1 MYPSLVRLAEARDVD
16 LVTNVLIMAMEDNQ
30 CWQYQFPHSA
40 TYYEDHW
47 NYTRDLVRRFLST
60 AYDDWIV
67 MVLEIEVEAGEWD
80 IVAVSVWDVSYV
92 NKRIH
97 GRGYRPNSPLN
108 DARQFGYGRSDADHK
123 HVTTFLAAEQESNQR
138 YFRQYGPGR
147 LKLQILGTCPAY
159 RRMGFATQ
167 LCRWGMDMADRDGV
181 VITFNANPQSTP
193 HYERLGFGKMG
204 QQVIQAPGEEE
215 AVVVD
220 CLAY

>member
-1 MYPSLVRLAEARDVD
+1 MYSSRVRLAEARDVD

-30 CWQYQFPHSA
+30 CWQYQFPHNA
-40 TYYEDHW
+40 THYEDHW

-67 MVLEIEVEAGEWD
+67 MVVEIEVEAGEWD

-108 DARQFGYGRSDADHK
+108 DARQFGYGRGDADHK

-138 YFRQYGPGR
+138 
-147 LKLQILGTCPAY
+147 
-159 RRMGFATQ
+159 
-167 LCRWGMDMADRDGV
+167 WGMDMADRDGV
-181 VITFNANPQSTP
+181 VITFNTNPQSTP

-204 QQVIQAPGEEE
+204 QQVIQAPDEEE

>member
-1 MYPSLVRLAEARDVD
+1 MYPSRVRLAEARDVD

-40 TYYEDHW
+40 THYEDHW

-108 DARQFGYGRSDADHK
+108 DARQFGYGRGDADHK
-123 HVTTFLAAEQESNQR
+123 HVTTFLAAEQESNQ
-138 YFRQYGPGR
+138 
-147 LKLQILGTCPAY
+147 
-159 RRMGFATQ
+159 
-167 LCRWGMDMADRDGV
+167 RWGMDMADRDGV

-204 QQVIQAPGEEE
+204 QQVIQAPDEEE

>member
-1 MYPSLVRLAEARDVD
+1 
-16 LVTNVLIMAMEDNQ
+16 MAMEDNQ

-67 MVLEIEVEAGEWD
+67 MVVEIEVEAGEWD

-97 GRGYRPNSPLN
+97 GRGYRPNSPLI
-108 DARQFGYGRSDADHK
+108 DARQFGYGRRDADHK
-123 HVTTFLAAEQESNQR
+123 HVTAFLAAEQESNQ
-138 YFRQYGPGR
+138 
-147 LKLQILGTCPAY
+147 
-159 RRMGFATQ
+159 
-167 LCRWGMDMADRDGV
+167 RWGMDMADRDGV

-204 QQVIQAPGEEE
+204 QQVIQAPDEEE
-215 AVVVD
+215 AVVVN